1 MPPTFTQR
9 REIESYENK
18 LLIDIFNGKILAYV
32 FSHLEGLKT
41 SCKIL
46 YFETFGHFS
55 VFCSA
60 TPIDF
65 F

>member
-18 LLIDIFNGKILAYV
+18 LLIDIFNGKILALPYV

-46 YFETFGHFS
+46 Y
-55 VFCSA
+55 
-60 TPIDF
+60 
-65 F
+65 

>member
-46 YFETFGHFS
+46 TFGHFS

-60 TPIDF
+60 SPIDYF
-65 F
+65 